1 MDNNE
6 SQSSWLQAATR
17 HEADTI
23 GDRSVISIGLFDCS
37 GQHGVLYDVLTHAEY
52 LCIEIRTIDE
62 LATML
67 RRGAL
72 DMLIVA
78 GFARDSRSIEALNL
92 VRTDIVPDVP
102 LLIVGEPD
110 NADAES
116 LALNAGADDY
126 LVESR
131 SPEVLIA
138 RVASLLRR
146 VRRRQAATL
155 ERYGDYEFDTSRGIV
170 TLRGSTVTLTQREF
184 DLARLLFRHLNA
196 PLSRAQIFESVWRQS
211 FGVTSRTVDT
221 HICWLRSK
229 LQLHPVNGY
238 VVTSVHGYGYRLE
251 AVRETR

>member
-1 MDNNE
+1 MDNNK
-6 SQSSWLQAATR
+6 SQSSWLQAATS

-37 GQHGVLYDVLTHAEY
+37 ARHGVLYDVLKHAAY
-52 LCIEIRTIDE
+52 VCVEIRTIEE

-67 RRGAL
+67 RRGML
-72 DMLIVA
+72 DVLVVA
-78 GFARDSRSIEALNL
+78 GFASDSRSIEALNRL
-92 VRTDIVPDVP
+92 RTEIAPDVP
-102 LLIVGEPD
+102 LLIVGESD
-110 NADAES
+110 SSDAES

-126 LVESR
+126 VLESR
-131 SPEVLIA
+131 SPEVLVA

-146 VRRRQAATL
+146 NRRHQAARL

-170 TLRGSTVTLTQREF
+170 TLRGSAVTLTQREF

-229 LQLHPVNGY
+229 LQLHPANGY
-238 VVTSVHGYGYRLE
+238 VVMSVHGYGYRLE
-251 AVRETR
+251 AVQETF